1 MFNFPILFSF
11 QECMK
16 CLVRAIFFITFS
28 RNISIYILIATIQ
41 FFFFASLVPF
51 SLYSC
56 FYTVDFMRV
65 LRVWKST
72 D

>member
-16 CLVRAIFFITFS
+16 CLVRAIFFYHIFTKHFY
-28 RNISIYILIATIQ
+28 IYIDSNYPI
-41 FFFFASLVPF
+41 FFALLVPF